1 MLRVMP
7 FHRIKDPDRLHA
19 LVDAILLIEADAN
32 LTTLLETIVQR
43 ATVLVGA
50 RYGALGVLERDGVTL
65 ANFITHGLDEQQR
78 SLIGA
83 LPHGDGLLGEVIR
96 LGQPVRVEDL
106 ATHPRRSGFPANHP
120 PMHQFLG
127 VPVVVEDGTIF
138 GNLYLT
144 DHLTGEPFS
153 AEDEDLLTGFGRAA
167 GLVIDQ
173 ATLRNQLR
181 ELTIAEERERLA
193 RDLHDTVIQ
202 RLFGIGLSLQMTLP
216 SPLDEAVRERIDQA
230 LDELN
235 ETIHDIRTTIFEI
248 DRDHGNSESLE
259 GRVKS
264 LASEVATRLGV
275 PVQVTTPSQ
284 LDDLVSSSC
293 AQHAVQALR
302 EILANVVRH
311 AHAQHVVVAM
321 SVDEGMLLLEVRDD
335 GVGFA
340 TNDAGGR
347 GLGNL
352 ASRAHDL
359 GGECYVESEV
369 GHGTKVRWT
378 AKRLE

>member
-65 ANFITHGLDEQQR
+65 ANFITHGLDDQQR

-83 LPHGDGLLGEVIR
+83 LPHGDGVLGEVIR
-96 LGQPVRVEDL
+96 LGQPLRVDDL
-106 ATHPRRSGFPANHP
+106 ATHPRRSGFPAHHP

-127 VPVVVEDGTIF
+127 VPVVVEDGTVF

-144 DHLTGEPFS
+144 DNLTGEPFS
-153 AEDEDLLTGFGRAA
+153 AEDEDLLAGFGRAA

-216 SPLDEAVRERIDQA
+216 SALDETVRSRIDQA

-235 ETIHDIRTTIFEI
+235 ETIRDIRTTIFEI
-248 DRDHGNSESLE
+248 DRDHGNIESLE

-264 LASEVATRLGV
+264 LTSEVASRLGV
-275 PVQVTTPSQ
+275 PVQVTTTTA

-293 AQHAVQALR
+293 ALHTVQALR

-311 AHAQHVVVAM
+311 AHAKSVEVEL

-335 GVGFA
+335 GVGF
-340 TNDAGGR
+340 TMSDVGGH

-359 GGECYVESEV
+359 GGECYVESKV

-378 AKRLE
+378 AKRAE

>member
-65 ANFITHGLDEQQR
+65 ANFITHGLDDQQR

-83 LPHGDGLLGEVIR
+83 LPHGDGVLGEVIR
-96 LGQPVRVEDL
+96 LGHPLRVADL
-106 ATHPRRSGFPANHP
+106 ATHPRRSGFPAHHP

-127 VPVVVEDGTIF
+127 VPVVVEDGTVF

-144 DHLTGEPFS
+144 DNLTGEPFS
-153 AEDEDLLTGFGRAA
+153 AEDEDLLAGFGRAA

-216 SPLDEAVRERIDQA
+216 SALDETVRSRIDQA

-235 ETIHDIRTTIFEI
+235 ETIRDIRTTIFEI
-248 DRDHGNSESLE
+248 DRDHGNIESLE

-264 LASEVATRLGV
+264 LTSEVASRLGV
-275 PVQVTTPSQ
+275 PVQVTTTTA

-293 AQHAVQALR
+293 ALHTVQALR

-311 AHAQHVVVAM
+311 AHAKSVEVEL

-335 GVGFA
+335 GVGF
-340 TNDAGGR
+340 TMSDVGGH

-359 GGECYVESEV
+359 GGECYVESKV

-378 AKRLE
+378 AKRAE

>member
-65 ANFITHGLDEQQR
+65 ANFITHGLDDQQR

-83 LPHGDGLLGEVIR
+83 LPHGDGVLGEVIR
-96 LGQPVRVEDL
+96 LGQPFRVDDL
-106 ATHPRRSGFPANHP
+106 ATHPRRSGFPAHHP

-127 VPVVVEDGTIF
+127 VPVVVEDGTVF

-144 DHLTGEPFS
+144 DNLTGEPFS
-153 AEDEDLLTGFGRAA
+153 AEDEDLLAGFGRAA

-216 SPLDEAVRERIDQA
+216 SALDETVRSRIDQA

-235 ETIHDIRTTIFEI
+235 ETIRDIRTTIFEI
-248 DRDHGNSESLE
+248 DRDHGNIESLE

-264 LASEVATRLGV
+264 LTSEVASRLGV
-275 PVQVTTPSQ
+275 PVQVTTTTA

-293 AQHAVQALR
+293 ALHTVQALR

-311 AHAQHVVVAM
+311 AHAKSVEVEL

-335 GVGFA
+335 GVGF
-340 TNDAGGR
+340 TMSDVGGH

-359 GGECYVESEV
+359 GGECYVESKV

-378 AKRLE
+378 AKRAE

>member
-65 ANFITHGLDEQQR
+65 ANFITHGLDDQQR

-83 LPHGDGLLGEVIR
+83 LPHGDGVLGEGIR
-96 LGQPVRVEDL
+96 LGQPFRVDDL
-106 ATHPRRSGFPANHP
+106 ATHPRRSGFPAHHP

-127 VPVVVEDGTIF
+127 VPVVVEDGTVF

-144 DHLTGEPFS
+144 DNLTGEPFS
-153 AEDEDLLTGFGRAA
+153 AEDEDLLAGFGRAA

-216 SPLDEAVRERIDQA
+216 SALDETVRSRIDQA

-235 ETIHDIRTTIFEI
+235 ETIRDIRTTIFEI
-248 DRDHGNSESLE
+248 DRDHGNIESLE

-264 LASEVATRLGV
+264 LTSEVASRLGV
-275 PVQVTTPSQ
+275 PVQVTTTTA

-293 AQHAVQALR
+293 ALHTVQALR

-311 AHAQHVVVAM
+311 AHAKSVEVEL

-335 GVGFA
+335 GVGF
-340 TNDAGGR
+340 TMSDVGGH

-359 GGECYVESEV
+359 GGECYVESKV

-378 AKRLE
+378 AKRAE

>member
-65 ANFITHGLDEQQR
+65 ANFITHGLDDQQR

-83 LPHGDGLLGEVIR
+83 LPHGDGVLGEVIR
-96 LGQPVRVEDL
+96 LGQPLRVDDL
-106 ATHPRRSGFPANHP
+106 ATHPRRSGFPAHHP
-120 PMHQFLG
+120 PMNQFLG
-127 VPVVVEDGTIF
+127 VPVVVEDGTVF

-144 DHLTGEPFS
+144 DNLTGEPFS
-153 AEDEDLLTGFGRAA
+153 AEDEDLLAGFGRAA

-216 SPLDEAVRERIDQA
+216 SALDETVRSRIDQA

-235 ETIHDIRTTIFEI
+235 ETIRDIRTTIFEI
-248 DRDHGNSESLE
+248 DRDHGNIESLE

-264 LASEVATRLGV
+264 LTSEVASRLGV
-275 PVQVTTPSQ
+275 PVQVTTTTA

-293 AQHAVQALR
+293 ALHTVQALR

-311 AHAQHVVVAM
+311 AHAKSVEVEL

-335 GVGFA
+335 GVGF
-340 TNDAGGR
+340 TMSDVGGH

-359 GGECYVESEV
+359 GGECYVESKV

-378 AKRLE
+378 AKRAE